1 MPGMKNKLY
10 TDVLII
16 GGGVIGCSICWQL
29 SKKGISTLLVEKSG
43 IATGSSGACD
53 GFIFLQSKKD
63 KDIARLTFRSM
74 GIFENLAEELSYDI
88 EFEKCG
94 GLVIN
99 NNVSGINSS
108 ISNNTGIS
116 AKGRNI
122 VGFKKLSSVELRRI
136 EPMISE
142 NIRSATLCESEG
154 QVNPINLNFGF
165 AQASKKNGAKVLTGE
180 EVIKIDVEL
189 SGERLEPVG
198 KDIIGKN
205 RKSCKKPDSS
215 GRETDRVKKIRKVY
229 TDSGKEIIAKEV
241 VCACG
246 AWSEGLGKLLGCR
259 IPVIPRKGILIVTEA
274 LPKVINCVILDYDYM
289 CSKFD
294 DNDNDFGFTIEQTK
308 SGNLLIGSTREFV
321 GFNDRIDF
329 GKVSQLICKAK
340 KFFPF
345 LSDVNIIRIFPGFRP
360 YSASKL
366 PIMGKA
372 CEFENFWVAAGHEG
386 DGIALSP
393 VTGLLMGSIIAEKIK
408 SGKILGDF
416 TGINIGKFSP
426 QPQNIL

>member
-1 MPGMKNKLY
+1 MKNKLY

-29 SKKGISTLLVEKSG
+29 SKKGIGALLVEKSG

-63 KDIARLTFRSM
+63 KDIAGLTFRSM
-74 GIFENLAEELSYDI
+74 GMFENLAEELSYDI

-99 NNVSGINSS
+99 NSASS
-108 ISNNTGIS
+108 IDSSSSNNTGIS
-116 AKGRNI
+116 AKDRNI
-122 VGFKKLSSVELRRI
+122 VDFKKLNSGELRKI

-142 NIRSATLCESEG
+142 SIRSATLCESEG

-180 EVIKIDVEL
+180 EVVKIDVEL
-189 SGERLEPVG
+189 TDERLEPA
-198 KDIIGKN
+198 KN
-205 RKSCKKPDSS
+205 DTKSGDSKTCKKRGSS
-215 GRETDRVKKIRKVY
+215 GRGIGKVKKIKKVY
-229 TDSGKEIIAKEV
+229 TGSGKEIIAKEV

-246 AWSEGLGKLLGCR
+246 AWSEGLGKLLGYR

-274 LPKVINCVILDYDYM
+274 LPKVIDHVILDYDYM
-289 CSKFD
+289 CSKFND
-294 DNDNDFGFTIEQTK
+294 RDNDFGFTIEQTK

-329 GKVSQLICKAK
+329 GKVSQLICKAR

-345 LSDVNIIRIFPGFRP
+345 LGNVNIIRIFSGFRP

-366 PIMGKA
+366 PIMGRA
-372 CEFENFWVAAGHEG
+372 TEFENFWVAAGHEG

-393 VTGLLMGSIIAEKIK
+393 VTGLLMSGLIAEKIK
-408 SGKILGDF
+408 SGRILRNF
-416 TGINIGKFSP
+416 TGISIGKFSP